1 MSKSVFVFAC
11 VSSELSTRTPLP
23 QLPCACR
30 LLTYFA
36 SQVFLRVL
44 GLDQKFWNVL
54 ASLPLTDG
62 EPLKRPQSNH

>member
-11 VSSELSTRTPLP
+11 VSSELSTRT
-23 QLPCACR
+23 LPCACR

-36 SQVFLRVL
+36 GQVFLRVL

-54 ASLPLTDG
+54 VSLPLTDG